1 MSARRWSL
9 VLSICAASICGV
21 PVLCPSECRAD
32 AADDRAF
39 DEGAAAM
46 NAGNYQRAYDIFKGL
61 WDKKQSLDIAANLSQ
76 AEAKL
81 GKKRDAAEHLAFAVS
96 ALPATAG
103 PQIKQRMEA
112 DLRALEAE
120 VGKVNVQCPSG
131 TVVSLDGKQIG
142 ISPIKTVYV
151 EPGPIVIVGRHEQ
164 QGEARVELKVDKGG
178 SVTALLILKG
188 PGKPGGRGDDKPIW
202 PTILFASVAG
212 VGAAVGIAGFV
223 LSAQASSSADDTAE
237 ELRNN
242 GQTCKDAPDS
252 CVDAQDNL
260 NNVPIFRGMG
270 IAGVSVAGAG
280 LTAMI
285 VYLLLP
291 GSSERTAAG
300 YNLRITPALGLD
312 TQGVFVTGSF

>member
-9 VLSICAASICGV
+9 VLTICAASICGV
-21 PVLCPSECRAD
+21 PMLCPSECRAD
-32 AADDRAF
+32 AADDKAF

-46 NAGNYQRAYDIFKGL
+46 NSGNYQRAYDIFKSL

-81 GKKRDAAEHLAFAVS
+81 GKKRDAAEHLAFALS
-96 ALPATAG
+96 ALPETAP
-103 PQIKQRMEA
+103 PQVKQRMET

-131 TVVSLDGKQIG
+131 TVVSLDGRQIG
-142 ISPIKTVYV
+142 ISPMKTVYV
-151 EPGPIVIVGRHEQ
+151 DPGPIVIVGRHEQ

-188 PGKPGGRGDDKPIW
+188 AGTRPGGNDKAIW
-202 PTILFASVAG
+202 PTILFGSVAG

-237 ELRNN
+237 ELRSN
-242 GQTCKDAPDS
+242 GQTCRDAPDS

-260 NNVPIFRGMG
+260 NNVPLFRGMG
-270 IAGVSVAGAG
+270 IAGVSVAAAG

-285 VYLLLP
+285 VYLVLP
-291 GSSERTAAG
+291 GPSERPTAG
-300 YNLRITPALGLD
+300 YNLRITPALGLE
-312 TQGVFVTGSF
+312 TQGLFVTGSF